1 MKNIEEMSFKELV
14 KLLSDKLKKEYYSDK
29 DIEGDF
35 KKYLEDFDKEYN
47 TYIKEKV
54 KETPLLLN
62 VFRKLIDEIFE
73 LNKFQMKILETQVN
87 IEEKLLKNF
96 NNEEIDLLEQLQKC
110 GNMMTSELVEQ
121 AFILGYATATQLRD
135 EAVKKYPKKLSE

>member
-14 KLLSDKLKKEYYSDK
+14 KLLSDKFKKEYYSDK

>member
-29 DIEGDF
+29 DIEEDF
-35 KKYLEDFDKEYN
+35 KKYLEDFDKQYN

-54 KETPLLLN
+54 KKTPLLLN

-73 LNKFQMKILETQVN
+73 LNKFQMKILEIQVN
-87 IEEKLLKNF
+87 IEDKLLKNF
-96 NNEEIDLLEQLQKC
+96 NKEQMDLLEQLQKC
-110 GNMMTSELVEQ
+110 GNMMTSEMIEQ
-121 AFILGYATATQLRD
+121 AFIFGYATATQLRD

>member
-1 MKNIEEMSFKELV
+1 MEKIEEISFKELV
-14 KLLSDKLKKEYYSDK
+14 KLLSDKFKKEYYSDK

-96 NNEEIDLLEQLQKC
+96 NNEEIDLLKQLQKC

>member
-35 KKYLEDFDKEYN
+35 KRYLEDFDKQYN

-73 LNKFQMKILETQVN
+73 LNKFQMKILETQVK
-87 IEEKLLKNF
+87 IEDKLLKNF
-96 NNEEIDLLEQLQKC
+96 NKEQMDLLEQLQKC
-110 GNMMTSELVEQ
+110 GNRMTSELVEQ
-121 AFILGYATATQLRD
+121 AFIFGYATAVEFRD